1 MTPLQILFKTIK
13 LFFIFILICL
23 FLGIIS
29 SIIFLSSV
37 SKSINQAPN
46 YLIETIYDS
55 LKENPYQSMD
65 KINFLVLGLDKRDDA
80 LEKTTTTDTIIF
92 ASLNLKTYKLNLI
105 STPRDLWFY
114 EKETKINGLYPMS
127 TEPGINKFDF
137 LKENFSQL
145 YGQPIHHIIILTTDD
160 LIKFVNLIGGV
171 DLYLKNGFID
181 NQYPN
186 PEYIKNPSPTIPI
199 YKTIEFPSG
208 QIHLDQNNVT
218 EFVRSRK
225 SSNNITNGGTDIGR
239 IQRQQLLIE
248 AILNKIKSGELIND
262 KDQLKDLYFFWDKE
276 IAKTLSDTDALQL
289 IMALNENI
297 TKISLNKI
305 EIPIGLTAKDGIIY
319 HPLKFINKQWVY
331 ITADDKYQGFQ
342 EFIKKSLLQ

>member
-23 FLGIIS
+23 FLGILS

-37 SKSINQAPN
+37 SKSINQPPN
-46 YLIETIYDS
+46 YLIETIYNS
-55 LKENPYQSMD
+55 IKENPYQSMN
-65 KINFLVLGLDKRDDA
+65 KINFLILGLDKRDDA
-80 LEKTTTTDTIIF
+80 LEKTTVTDTIIL
-92 ASLNLKTYKLNLI
+92 ASLNLKNFKLNLI

-114 EKETKINGLYPMS
+114 EQESKINGLYPMS

-186 PEYIKNPSPTIPI
+186 PEYIKNPSPAIPI

-208 QIHLDQNNVT
+208 QIHLDQNNIT

-225 SSNNITNGGTDIGR
+225 SSDNIANGGTDIGR
-239 IQRQQLLIE
+239 IQRQQLLID
-248 AILNKIKSGELIND
+248 AILSKVKSGNLVNSPNH
-262 KDQLKDLYFFWDKE
+262 LKDLYLFWSQD
-276 IAKTLSDTDALQL
+276 ISKTLSDKDILQIAIKL
-289 IMALNENI
+289 DKNI
-297 TKISLNKI
+297 NQISLNKI
-305 EIPIGLTAKDGIIY
+305 DIPIGLTAKDGIIY

-331 ITADDKYQGFQ
+331 ITTDDKYQAFQ
-342 EFIKKSLLQ
+342 EFISNQIE